1 MKYNPDIHHRRYIPL
16 PGHAKKPLII
26 QTMKISDIRDAVFGS
41 GAHTDLQ
48 FMAGRVFDSRMF
60 DILFLSDEEMIQ
72 VNRFKAL
79 KKQVEWVCGRFAL
92 KTLARDVLDLD
103 LPLEKIRIAYR
114 EKGAPYLVRFP
125 QVSISL
131 SHSSNYTAAAISL
144 DTGIGVGI
152 DVEKIG
158 DIPDAGFMKIAFTR
172 DEISHMPANASA
184 IFANWTLKEA
194 FLKYL
199 GLGFNESLHKVA
211 VINRDIFYRGEKQA
225 VTTRVDFMENQYA
238 MGLVYGS
245 K

>member
-1 MKYNPDIHHRRYIPL
+1 MRYNPDIHHRLFLGL
-16 PGHAKKPLII
+16 PGQPEKPII
-26 QTMKISDIRDAVFGS
+26 VQTTRISDIRDAVFPPGIQPDGQS
-41 GAHTDLQ
+41 
-48 FMAGRVFDSRMF
+48 MKNRVFSQTMF
-60 DILFLSDEEMIQ
+60 AVPFLSDDEMVQ

-92 KTLARDVLDLD
+92 KTLAGDVLDSD
-103 LPLEKIRIAYR
+103 LPLEKIRVAYR
-114 EKGAPYLVRFP
+114 EKGAPYLVQFP

-144 DTGIGVGI
+144 DAGIGLGI

-158 DIPDAGFMKIAFTR
+158 SIPDAGFMKIAFTR
-172 DEISHMPANASA
+172 DEISHMPANAWA

-211 VINRDIFYRGEKQA
+211 VINRDVFYRGEKQA
-225 VTTRVDFMENQYA
+225 VTTRVEFIENQYA